1 MPVRV
6 LLSDDEVMLRQSL
19 RAYLE
24 RQDFTVVAETSDGRE
39 AVELARKHRPDV
51 AVLEI
56 GLPRLNGLHAARE
69 LLRASPS
76 LGIIL
81 LTRVLDEE
89 YVRDALRDGVRG
101 FMVKSQSLDDVV
113 RALRDV
119 AQGAVYVAP
128 AASRAVVRASQAL
141 RRGGRESLSLRERE
155 VLRLVAEGKTTKQI
169 AGLLD
174 IRPKTAAF
182 YRARLMKKL
191 NIHDI
196 AHLVRYAIR
205 HGFAVL

>member
-6 LLSDDEVMLRQSL
+6 LLADDEVMLRQSL

-24 RQDFTVVAETSDGRE
+24 RQDCTVVAETSDGRE
-39 AVELARKHRPDV
+39 AVELARMHRPDV

-81 LTRVLDEE
+81 LTRVLDEQ
-89 YVRDALRDGVRG
+89 YVRDALRHGVRG
-101 FMVKSQSLDDVV
+101 FVVKSQPLDDIV

-119 AQGAVYVAP
+119 AQGGVYVAP
-128 AASRAVVRASQAL
+128 AASRAVVRASQSL
-141 RRGGRESLSLRERE
+141 RRESLSLRERE
-155 VLRLVAEGKTTKQI
+155 VLLLVAEGKTTKQV

-196 AHLVRYAIR
+196 AGLVRYAIR
-205 HGFAVL
+205 HGFVVL